1 MQNSNPIKL
10 NLLRRAS
17 VGDILRRTAGRHP
30 DDVAVVFRDTPYTY
44 KTLNAAVNRCAN
56 SLLKL
61 GVKPGDRIAILSH
74 NCDSYLILLF
84 ALFKIGAVATP
95 LNFMLKGNEIEYI
108 INDATPVMFFVEDAL
123 VDGVQQIKKSL
134 ASVKHFGVF
143 ALKGETPP
151 AGWMKFDDLTGGSD
165 EEPSVAISGDAPAT
179 LLYTSGTE
187 SMPKGVL
194 NCHLNFYATLL
205 SAYTDLDLEKKDI
218 ILLSIPLFH
227 VAGIYLSIAVIGRGS
242 KVIMEYAP
250 DPMEILAITKSYG
263 VNYWVYPPTL
273 YTVLPLMP
281 GFKKEDLSS
290 LEKCISFGAYM
301 PDNLLRQWMEMLPG
315 ARFMNY
321 YGQTESSPLGTSLPH
336 EDMLRKPGSIG
347 KAHLP
352 LEIKIFDDDD
362 REVERGAEG
371 EIVMRGPSIMLGY
384 YKNGEKTEEAF
395 RNGWL
400 HTGDIGR
407 MDEEGYIFFIDR
419 KKDVIK
425 SGGENVSSREVEEV
439 LFTHPKVMEA
449 AVVGLPDPYW
459 IEAVSAAIVPR
470 PGQTIDPEEIKA
482 FCKERLAGYKAP
494 KNVFI
499 LDALPKNPSGK
510 ILKRLLREQLGKQLA
525 EKPQTA

>member
-1 MQNSNPIKL
+1 
-10 NLLRRAS
+10 
-17 VGDILRRTAGRHP
+17 
-30 DDVAVVFRDTPYTY
+30 
-44 KTLNAAVNRCAN
+44 
-56 SLLKL
+56 
-61 GVKPGDRIAILSH
+61 
-74 NCDSYLILLF
+74 
-84 ALFKIGAVATP
+84 
-95 LNFMLKGNEIEYI
+95 
-108 INDATPVMFFVEDAL
+108 
-123 VDGVQQIKKSL
+123 
-134 ASVKHFGVF
+134 
-143 ALKGETPP
+143 
-151 AGWMKFDDLTGGSD
+151 
-165 EEPSVAISGDAPAT
+165 
-179 LLYTSGTE
+179 
-187 SMPKGVL
+187 
-194 NCHLNFYATLL
+194 
-205 SAYTDLDLEKKDI
+205 
-218 ILLSIPLFH
+218 
-227 VAGIYLSIAVIGRGS
+227 
-242 KVIMEYAP
+242 
-250 DPMEILAITKSYG
+250 
-263 VNYWVYPPTL
+263 
-273 YTVLPLMP
+273 
-281 GFKKEDLSS
+281 
-290 LEKCISFGAYM
+290 M